1 MAGKPRRLVK
11 RTLIILNLIT
21 ALLFTLACIAPY
33 LDPARWWTISFLG
46 LGFSIILFALLAFLI
61 FWLFF
66 KPRYVFISLVAMIL
80 GWKSIAVL
88 FAINTD
94 ETFVRSK
101 PKSVIRV
108 VHWNVARFIEWSRN
122 NNAGSKKRLK
132 MMDQLQAQNADVLCL
147 VEFFH
152 STDSI
157 YYDNLPYVMKKLGY
171 PYYNFSWE
179 GDGHKQWVGQAIF
192 SRFPIV
198 DSGVVRFPKPGI
210 QETLIHADI
219 TRGSDTFRVF
229 TTHLQSFQFKPED
242 YKRIQKI
249 KNREDSL
256 LENSRNIFSKLRR
269 ATVLRSQQANIVRW
283 ELDRSPHPFILTG
296 DLNDVPNSY
305 TYFIIREDLK
315 DAFLEKGLGIGRT
328 FNGLSPTL
336 RIDYMFASKEFEV
349 LQFNR
354 IAKDLSDHYMLVADF
369 QLTK

>member
-1 MAGKPRRLVK
+1 MAGTPRRLAK
-11 RTLIILNLIT
+11 RFLIILNVVV

-33 LDPARWWTISFLG
+33 LDPARWWAISFLG
-46 LGFSIILFALLAFLI
+46 LGFAIILFILLGFMI
-61 FWLFF
+61 FWLFV
-66 KPRYVFISLVAMIL
+66 KPRYFFISLVAMIL
-80 GWKSIAVL
+80 GWKSISVL
-88 FAINTD
+88 FAINTN
-94 ETFVRSK
+94 ETFVK
-101 PKSVIRV
+101 AKQKSAIRV
-108 VHWNVARFIEWSRN
+108 VHWNVARFVEWSRN

-179 GDGHKQWVGQAIF
+179 GDGYKQWVGQAIF

-198 DSGVVRFPKPGI
+198 DSGIVRFPKPGI

-219 TRGSDTFRVF
+219 ARGPDTFRVF
-229 TTHLQSFQFKPED
+229 TTHLQSFQLKPED
-242 YKRIQKI
+242 YTRIEKI

-256 LENSRNIFSKLRR
+256 IENSRNIFTKLRR

-283 ELDRSPHPFILTG
+283 ELDKSPHPFILTG

-315 DAFLEKGLGIGRT
+315 DVFLEKGWGIGRT
-328 FNGLSPTL
+328 YNGLSPTL
-336 RIDYMFASKEFEV
+336 RIDYMFATKEFEV

-354 IAKDLSDHYMLVADF
+354 IARDLSDHYMLVADF
-369 QLTK
+369 RLTE